1 MALNLLLEKS
11 IFLFMIFLYSILTA
25 FIFNFTSVNE
35 IPYSALETAFTANNA
50 TEIVTLG
57 KDKILLNILGNE
69 GAYSHS
75 QATLVLK
82 DFFNKKAGTSFKFI
96 FKGKETA
103 EGSFAIGTYASKTE
117 VFRITIQFKK
127 ILSDFKIESLTI
139 EKA

>member
-1 MALNLLLEKS
+1 MV
-11 IFLFMIFLYSILTA
+11 FLYSILTA

-103 EGSFAIGTYASKTE
+103 DGSFAIGTYANKTE

-139 EKA
+139 EKS

>member
-1 MALNLLLEKS
+1 MV
-11 IFLFMIFLYSILTA
+11 FLYSIITA

-103 EGSFAIGTYASKTE
+103 DGSFAIGTYANKTE

-139 EKA
+139 EKS